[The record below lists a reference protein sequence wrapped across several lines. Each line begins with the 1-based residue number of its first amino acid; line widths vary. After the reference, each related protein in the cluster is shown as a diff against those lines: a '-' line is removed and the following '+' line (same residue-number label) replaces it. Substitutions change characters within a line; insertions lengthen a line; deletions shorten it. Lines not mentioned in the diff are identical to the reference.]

1 MAELIEKSAVLA
13 MIDAFAEE
21 NRNHGFS
28 GIDIFDIEMMKMR
41 IEQIPAADVAQV
53 VRCKDCKH
61 FNRRE
66 HRCESNDV
74 HCDLEG
80 GAEYSIGF
88 DVDDF
93 CCFGERKEQD
103 NG

>member
-41 IEQIPAADVAQV
+41 IEQMPAADVAQV
-53 VRCKDCKH
+53 VHGRWTQVDETKCRC
-61 FNRRE
+61 
-66 HRCESNDV
+66 SN
-74 HCDLEG
+74 CDIIVLIG
-80 GAEYSIGF
+80 LYPHGDKNYCPNCGAKMDEDKS
-88 DVDDF
+88 
-93 CCFGERKEQD
+93 
-103 NG
+103 